1 VEAEEI
7 ASTLVEEQLVTWAN
21 ILVALTTIYRWKEK
35 LTKET
40 EVILIFKTIARLVQK
55 SLQRIEELHSN
66 KCPAIIVIDIQD
78 VNRNSKIGLIVLFFM
93 PLIVN

>member
-66 KCPAIIVIDIQD
+66 KCL
-78 VNRNSKIGLIVLFFM
+78 RLL
-93 PLIVN
+93 